1 MTTKRLKCDCNKISR
16 GRKKLAAAAIGA
28 VIAAAACAAPVMPF
42 GRLMQVN
49 AAAKVSMAASK
60 KLKVG
65 QIYTLK
71 LKNGAD
77 WKIKKATTDHKKIV
91 SITGKSSKSVK
102 VSAKAAGWSKV
113 TVQLKNSRSKKVKT
127 LKCHILV
134 TAGEQT
140 GQMVSAS
147 TQEELEAALKFKDT
161 EQITISSTSETVYR
175 IPAGIYSNVSL
186 IAKAKKAHII
196 NNATFKSVDIQ
207 DVDGDSTWE
216 ENAKGNSLRVS
227 STVSKIIINK
237 KAQVSGISYEKE
249 GADTQL
255 QVMGHVSKVD
265 VLAKTKLN
273 ISGSPASV
281 LPIDI
286 KPAADGTEL
295 LSGVRMEVTVA
306 AKHTKITLNKGAE
319 ESTIKAIAVKV
330 QVINASDGNVTIE
343 DANGK
348 GALGPAKE
356 VITADQ
362 PGNGDTGGV
371 DINHTMFVDVMGQF
385 LFNAVEYESSWEKES
400 MPIRSHGIR
409 FLDSIDKDGISVN
422 EAAIVFSGGFDIV
435 NNIFPG
441 VYSNANG
448 GDTDIDAERRYNG
461 TKVLV
466 SGYLEKIEDFQTTMP
481 EGEGVC
487 YCPNGPYRFA
497 ATSIEII
504 N

>member
-1 MTTKRLKCDCNKISR
+1 MITKRVKCDCSRIS
-16 GRKKLAAAAIGA
+16 GLQKKLAAAAIGA
-28 VIAAAACAAPVMPF
+28 VIVTVACAASVMPF
-42 GRLMQVN
+42 SSLLQAK
-49 AAAKVSMAASK
+49 AAAKVSIAASK

-65 QIYTLK
+65 QVYTLK
-71 LKNGAD
+71 LKNRAD
-77 WKIKKATTDHKKIV
+77 WKIKKAATDHKEIV
-91 SITGKSSKSVK
+91 SISGKSGKAVK
-102 VSAKAAGWSKV
+102 VSAKAAGWGKV
-113 TVQLKNSRSKKVKT
+113 TVQIQNSRSKKLKT

-134 TAGEQT
+134 TAGEQA
-140 GQMVSAS
+140 GQMVSVS

-161 EQITISSTSETVYR
+161 EQITISSTTETVYR
-175 IPAGIYSNVSL
+175 IPSGVYSNVSL
-186 IAKAKKAHII
+186 IAKAKKARII

-207 DVDGDSTWE
+207 DMDGDSTWE

-265 VLAKTKLN
+265 ILAKTKLS
-273 ISGSPASV
+273 ISGSLASV

-286 KPAADGTEL
+286 KPAAEGTEL
-295 LSGVRMEVTVA
+295 SSSVRMEVTVA

-330 QVINASDGNVTIE
+330 QIINASDGNVAIE

-348 GALGPAKE
+348 GVLEPAKE
-356 VITADQ
+356 VITTDQ
-362 PGNGDTGGV
+362 PGHGDTGGV
-371 DINHTMFVDVMGQF
+371 DINRAMFVDVMGQF
-385 LFNAVEYESSWEKES
+385 LFNAIEYESTWDKENAS
-400 MPIRSHGIR
+400 IKSEGIR

-422 EAAIVFSGGFDIV
+422 EAQIVCGFELIND
-435 NNIFPG
+435 IFPG
-441 VYSNANG
+441 VYSDAG
-448 GDTDIDAERRYNG
+448 HTDMEAEMRYNG

-466 SGYLEKIEDFQTTMP
+466 SGYLDKIEDFQTIVP
-481 EGEGVC
+481 AGDVVC
-487 YCPNGPYRFA
+487 YCPNGPYKFDVV
-497 ATSIEII
+497 SMEII